1 MVRDHHIEDAAQLL
15 CGERRG
21 WHALGAA
28 LPGALGPP
36 QRRREGRQVNENPVL
51 LFARA
56 LDFAARKHMHQ
67 RRKGELAEPYV
78 NHLSDVARLLAE
90 ATGGDDVT
98 LVIAGLLH
106 DTIEDTDTTSAEL
119 ATAFG
124 AEVAALVGEV
134 TDDKTL
140 PKSERKRL
148 QVETAPHKSARA
160 RMIKL
165 ADKTSNLHSMIGSP
179 PKDWSL
185 ERKRDYIEWAEKVV
199 AGCRGVSAYLEQE
212 FERARRKAKAA
223 LKA

>member
-1 MVRDHHIEDAAQLL
+1 MRRTPLSRARGEFVRSS
-15 CGERRG
+15 
-21 WHALGAA
+21 
-28 LPGALGPP
+28 
-36 QRRREGRQVNENPVL
+36 VTENPVL

-90 ATGGDDVT
+90 ASGGDDVT
-98 LVIAGLLH
+98 VVIAGLLH
-106 DTIEDTDTTSAEL
+106 DTIEDTDTTFAEL
-119 ATAFG
+119 AKEFG
-124 AEVAALVGEV
+124 SEVAELVGEV

-140 PKSERKRL
+140 PKAERKRL
-148 QVETAPHKSARA
+148 QVETAPHKSLRA

-165 ADKTSNLHSMIGSP
+165 ADKTSNLHSMIASP

-185 ERKRDYIEWAEKVV
+185 ERRRDYIEWATQVA
-199 AGCRGVSAYLEQE
+199 AGCSGVNAYLEQQ
-212 FERARRKAKAA
+212 FDRARRKAKAA

>member
-1 MVRDHHIEDAAQLL
+1 MPGMRRTPGVACVGRRPPRSGGGYSEDY
-15 CGERRG
+15 
-21 WHALGAA
+21 
-28 LPGALGPP
+28 
-36 QRRREGRQVNENPVL
+36 VKENAVL

-98 LVIAGLLH
+98 VVIAGLLH
-106 DTIEDTDTTSAEL
+106 DTIEDTDTTFAEL
-119 ATAFG
+119 AKQFG
-124 AEVAALVGEV
+124 PEVAELVGEV

-140 PKSERKRL
+140 PKAERKRL
-148 QVETAPHKSARA
+148 QVETAPHKSPRA

-165 ADKTSNLHSMIGSP
+165 ADKTSNLHSMIASP

-185 ERKRDYIEWAEKVV
+185 ERRRDYIEWADKVA
-199 AGCRGVSAYLEQE
+199 AGCRGVDVYLEQE
-212 FERARRKAKAA
+212 FERARRKAKTA
-223 LKA
+223 LKG